1 MMKRLFDIVASL
13 TGLLLLAPVF
23 AVAACA
29 ILFASGR
36 PIFFRQQRM
45 GRNFRPFSIY
55 KFRTM
60 VVDAPQRG
68 GPLTTGG
75 DSRVTPVGAVLRK
88 LKIDELPQL
97 VNVLKGEMSIVGPRP
112 EVSEYVDR
120 FHGDYEVILQVR
132 PGITDLASLKYA
144 DEAGLLSNFENPQEA
159 YVRQVLPD
167 KIRLAREYLRRASF
181 IFDVHV
187 IVKTLLKLTHLAGSQ
202 KNLHGTEIQMSRTA
216 R

>member
-1 MMKRLFDIVASL
+1 MKRLFDIVASL
-13 TGLLLLAPVF
+13 TGLFLLAPVF

-29 ILFASGR
+29 VLFASGR
-36 PIFFRQQRM
+36 PIFFRQQRI
-45 GRNFRPFSIY
+45 GRNFHPFSIY

-60 VVDAPQRG
+60 VADAPQRG

-97 VNVLKGEMSIVGPRP
+97 VNVLKGDMSVVGPRP
-112 EVSEYVDR
+112 EVPEYVNHFQR
-120 FHGDYEVILQVR
+120 DYEIILQIR

-144 DEAGLLSNFENPQEA
+144 DEAGFLGNFENPQEA

-167 KIRLAREYLRRASF
+167 KIRLAREYLRRSSF
-181 IFDVHV
+181 IFDIQV
-187 IVKTLLKLTHLAGSQ
+187 ILKTLLKLTHLTGSP
-202 KNLHGTEIQMSRTA
+202 NDLHGTEIQMSRTA

>member
-1 MMKRLFDIVASL
+1 MKRLFDIVASL
-13 TGLLLLAPVF
+13 TGLFLLAPVF

-29 ILFASGR
+29 VLFASGR
-36 PIFFRQQRM
+36 PIFFRQQRI
-45 GRNFRPFSIY
+45 GRNFHPFSIY

-60 VVDAPQRG
+60 VADAPQRG

-75 DSRVTPVGAVLRK
+75 DSRVTRVGAVLRK

-97 VNVLKGEMSIVGPRP
+97 VNVLKGDMSVVGPRP
-112 EVSEYVDR
+112 EVPEYVDR
-120 FHGDYEVILQVR
+120 FQPDYEVILQIR

-159 YVRQVLPD
+159 YIRQVLPD
-167 KIRLAREYLRRASF
+167 KIRLAREYLRRSSL
-181 IFDVHV
+181 IFDIHV
-187 IVKTLLKLTHLAGSQ
+187 ILKTLLKLTHLTGSP
-202 KNLHGTEIQMSRTA
+202 KDLHGTEIHMSRTA

>member
-1 MMKRLFDIVASL
+1 MKRLFDIVTSL
-13 TGLLLLAPVF
+13 TGLFFLAPIF

-29 ILFASGR
+29 VLFASGM
-36 PIFFRQQRM
+36 PVFFRQQRI
-45 GRNFRPFSIY
+45 GRNFHPFSIY

-75 DSRVTPVGAVLRK
+75 DSRVTSVGAVLRK

-97 VNVLKGEMSIVGPRP
+97 INVLKGDMSIVGPRP
-112 EVSEYVDR
+112 EVPEYVDR
-120 FHGDYEVILQVR
+120 FQRDYEVILQIR

-144 DEAGLLSNFENPQEA
+144 DEARLLSNFENPQEA

-167 KIRLAREYLRRASF
+167 KIRLAREYLRRSSF
-181 IFDVHV
+181 IFDIHV
-187 IVKTLLKLTHLAGSQ
+187 VVKTLLKLIHLTGSP
-202 KNLHGTEIQMSRTA
+202 KDLHGTEIQMSRTA